1 MNSKCGRARR
11 GSSERGAQEGGEES
25 GGASVGRGG
34 QSLSGACRGQN
45 VGGRA
50 ALSGLHPHWPAALW
64 CDSDLAHIVY
74 ACVLSCK
81 FIGDDVAY
89 IRYMQKQCAPCPC
102 LQPVRLSCCHK
113 MN

>member
-1 MNSKCGRARR
+1 MLE
-11 GSSERGAQEGGEES
+11 SSNAIDS
-25 GGASVGRGG
+25 ST
-34 QSLSGACRGQN
+34 
-45 VGGRA
+45 
-50 ALSGLHPHWPAALW
+50 PAAETDASPEHAFSEAEFREHL
-64 CDSDLAHIVY
+64 LNY
-74 ACVLSCK
+74 LCVLSCK